1 MLKQDVFVTAGAYDA
16 HVVQISTTHCA
27 DIMPFFL
34 EGGWDISQAG
44 AFICLP
50 TPGQTF
56 IGFLSCRG
64 R

>member
-16 HVVQISTTHCA
+16 HVLQISTTHCA
-27 DIMPFFL
+27 DIMFFL
-34 EGGWDISQAG
+34 EMGWDISQAG
-44 AFICLP
+44 AFICLS
-50 TPGQTF
+50 TPVQTF